1 MSQFVQQDDVQ
12 TKMQLRHMFAQLW
25 PFARVFWKLGLAA
38 SVMMIISIVAAR
50 LLPQTIGY
58 AIDHGVIPKDR
69 GVLVQAAWVYLVLQ
83 TVHAVCQFGYLFL
96 FQKFGNRVLADLREK
111 LVGHVQGLPL
121 DYFHRNPVGRIFT
134 RLTNDPANLNEVFSE
149 GVIAIVS
156 NLLIL
161 LSLVVAML
169 LISVKLTLIT
179 LALMPFFLW
188 ISLKVSYRI
197 RLILRESKKKLA
209 ELSAYASESLQGLR
223 VLQILNAVP
232 YSEKR
237 FSTTS
242 FEYQNILLR
251 SIRAYAVMQPLL
263 NLFTAVVVT
272 SALAGG
278 GYFAVQGELAIGALV
293 AFLLHA
299 QDFIPPLREM
309 LEKYQQFQNSLT
321 SAERVFHLFE
331 EAPEESFGFEPHSSS
346 RFFAPAGPAPGN
358 RPNSTIEFRDLS
370 FRYASDQPWVLHHL
384 DLTIH
389 PGERVAL
396 MGRTGAG
403 KSTLISLLQRFYEAP
418 GESLLIGG
426 TPIQNV
432 PRHELRRWIGVVQQ
446 DPVLFRGTIA
456 DNLSLGDPLH
466 TREVMEEALKRMG
479 AWDFFQRSGRGLD
492 FKVEERGANLSV
504 GERQLICFARI
515 LVADPAFL
523 ILDEAT
529 ANVDSETESFIQK
542 AIQET
547 ITGRTC
553 LIIAHRLSTLKDCN
567 RFIKIENGRAVDAP
581 PVQSSK

>member
-1 MSQFVQQDDVQ
+1 MSQFVQTDEVQ
-12 TKMQLRHMFAQLW
+12 TKMQLRHMFMQLW
-25 PFARVFWKLGLAA
+25 PFAKVFWKLGLTATILMLL
-38 SVMMIISIVAAR
+38 SIISAR

-58 AIDHGVIPKDR
+58 AIDHGVLEKNVS
-69 GVLVQAAWVYLVLQ
+69 VLIYAAWVYLGLQ
-83 TVHAVCQFGYLFL
+83 TLHAVSQFGYLFL

-121 DYFHRNPVGRIFT
+121 DYFHRNPVGRIVT

-149 GVIAIVS
+149 GAIAILS
-156 NLLIL
+156 NFLIL
-161 LSLVVAML
+161 VSLVVSML

-188 ISLKVSYRI
+188 VALKVSYRI
-197 RLILRESKKKLA
+197 RVILRESKKKLA
-209 ELSAYASESLQGLR
+209 DLSSYASESLQGMR
-223 VLQILNAVP
+223 VLQILGAVS

-237 FSTTS
+237 FNGTS
-242 FEYQNILLR
+242 LDYQNVLLR
-251 SIRAYAVMQPLL
+251 SIKAYALMQPLL
-263 NLFTAVVVT
+263 NLFTAIVVT

-278 GYFAVQGELAIGALV
+278 GYFTLQGELAIGSLV

-331 EAPEESFGFEPHSSS
+331 EAPEESLRSEPMSTSS
-346 RFFAPAGPAPGN
+346 FFDPLVAAKQN
-358 RPNSTIEFRDLS
+358 RSIEFRNLS
-370 FRYASDQPWVLHHL
+370 FRYAEDQPYVLENL
-384 DLTIH
+384 NLTIH

-403 KSTLISLLQRFYEAP
+403 KSTVISLLQRFYELRDD
-418 GESLLIGG
+418 SLLIGG
-426 TPIQNV
+426 IPINQV

-466 TREVMEEALKRMG
+466 TREVMEQALRRMG
-479 AWDFFQRSGRGLD
+479 AWDFFQRSGRTLD
-492 FKVEERGANLSV
+492 FWVEERGANLSV

-515 LVADPAFL
+515 LVSNPAFL

-567 RFIKIENGRAVDAP
+567 RFIKIEQGRAVETTLN
-581 PVQSSK
+581 

>member
-1 MSQFVQQDDVQ
+1 MSQFVQQDEVQ
-12 TKMQLRHMFAQLW
+12 TKMQLRHMFVQLW

-38 SVMMIISIVAAR
+38 SVLMLVSIVAAR

-58 AIDHGVIPKDR
+58 AIDHGVIPKDLR
-69 GVLVQAAWVYLVLQ
+69 ILIQAAWVYLALQ

-121 DYFHRNPVGRIFT
+121 DYFHRNPVGRIVT

-161 LSLVVAML
+161 VSLVVAML

-179 LALMPFFLW
+179 LALMPFFVW
-188 ISLKVSYRI
+188 ISFKVSYRI
-197 RLILRESKKKLA
+197 RVILRESKKKLA

-223 VLQILNAVP
+223 VLQVLNAVG
-232 YSEKR
+232 YSQKR
-237 FSTTS
+237 FESTS

-278 GYFAVQGELAIGALV
+278 GYFAVHGELAIGALV

-331 EAPEESFGFEPHSSS
+331 ETPEESLGLEPPASA
-346 RFFAPAGPAPGN
+346 RFFASIGAASGLRNP
-358 RPNSTIEFRDLS
+358 TIEFRDLS

-403 KSTLISLLQRFYEAP
+403 KSTLISLLQRFYDVP

-426 TPIQNV
+426 TPIQDV

-466 TREVMEEALKRMG
+466 THEVMEEALRRMG

-515 LVADPAFL
+515 LVADPTFL

-567 RFIKIENGRAVDAP
+567 RFIKIENGRAVEAA
-581 PVQSSK
+581 PVQ